1 MRQAALLHLA
11 GAQAKHQTG
20 VVEYVRLAGIVQV
33 DANLLGNANLV
44 SGKAAGIV
52 ERLDG
57 IDQVLSNRL
66 VLDGR
71 NLATLGQNSLVVAKL
86 FNHTFLH
93 RGRCNRLSI
102 RYPHIF
108 MRKYRPSATKLR
120 TSTCEEQ
127 QRRKGAIVGEFVSIG
142 LNSGPNKERV
152 CMDELFHVSERKS
165 TIGTELRAG
174 LTTFLAMAYI
184 IAVNPAVLS
193 GAGIDAGALACATCL
208 GAGIMT
214 ICMGIFANRPLACA
228 SGLGVNAMIAGIT
241 TTVCGGDWHVAMSV
255 IFLEGVVILLLVL
268 CGLREAIM
276 DAIPVVLRHAIS
288 VGLGLFIA
296 MIGLCDAG
304 IITAGAGT
312 LVGLGDITS
321 PTFIVG
327 IISILV
333 TVALACRNVPGSLL
347 IGIVVAVIAG
357 IPLGVTQAPTGIIAP
372 LDFSSIGGPIAD
384 AGGVPAIVKV
394 LTDPALLVISFSL
407 LMSDFFDTMGT
418 AMAVAKQGEFL
429 TDDGNVENI
438 KEILIVDSAAAA
450 VGGFM
455 GVSSI
460 TTFVES
466 TSGAAD
472 GGRTGLTSVTTGVL
486 FILAAFFSP
495 IVTIVSSA
503 ATCGALVYVGYLMMS
518 EASEIDWSDV
528 SQGFPAFM
536 IVAGV
541 PFTYSISAGIG
552 LGFIAYVI
560 VALFKGEASKIK
572 PLMWIAALAFL
583 VYFFVA

>member
-1 MRQAALLHLA
+1 ML
-11 GAQAKHQTG
+11 
-20 VVEYVRLAGIVQV
+20 
-33 DANLLGNANLV
+33 
-44 SGKAAGIV
+44 
-52 ERLDG
+52 
-57 IDQVLSNRL
+57 
-66 VLDGR
+66 
-71 NLATLGQNSLVVAKL
+71 
-86 FNHTFLH
+86 
-93 RGRCNRLSI
+93 
-102 RYPHIF
+102 
-108 MRKYRPSATKLR
+108 
-120 TSTCEEQ
+120 
-127 QRRKGAIVGEFVSIG
+127 G
-142 LNSGPNKERV
+142 LNSGPKKGRDF
-152 CMDELFHVSERKS
+152 MDELFHISERKS
-165 TIGTELRAG
+165 SVGTELRAG

-193 GAGIDAGALACATCL
+193 AAGIDAGALACATCV

-214 ICMGIFANRPLACA
+214 ILMGVFANRPLACA

-241 TTVCGGDWHVAMSV
+241 STVCGGDWHIAMSV
-255 IFLEGVVILLLVL
+255 IFLEGIVILLLVL

-288 VGLGLFIA
+288 VGLGLFVA
-296 MIGLCDAG
+296 MIGLADAG
-304 IITAGAGT
+304 IITAGNGT
-312 LVGLGDITS
+312 IIGLGDVTS

-327 IISILV
+327 IISIAV

-347 IGIVVAVIAG
+347 IGIIVAVIAG
-357 IPLGVTQAPTGIIAP
+357 IPLGVTKAPSAIVAP
-372 LDFSSIGGPIAD
+372 LDFSSVGGPFD
-384 AGGVPAIVKV
+384 QSSGTFAIVKV
-394 LTDPALLVISFSL
+394 LTDPTLLVISFSL

-438 KEILIVDSAAAA
+438 KEILVVDSAAAA

-472 GGRTGLTSVTTGVL
+472 GGRTGLTSIATGVL
-486 FILAAFFSP
+486 FLIAAFFSP
-495 IVTIVSSA
+495 VVSVVSSA

-518 EASEIDWSDV
+518 EVTEIDWSSV
-528 SQGFPAFM
+528 SEGFPAFM

-541 PFTYSISAGIG
+541 PMTYSISAGIG
-552 LGFIAYVI
+552 LGFIAYVV

-572 PLMWIAALAFL
+572 PLMWVASLAFL
-583 VYFFVA
+583 VYFLVA

>member
-1 MRQAALLHLA
+1 
-11 GAQAKHQTG
+11 
-20 VVEYVRLAGIVQV
+20 
-33 DANLLGNANLV
+33 
-44 SGKAAGIV
+44 
-52 ERLDG
+52 
-57 IDQVLSNRL
+57 
-66 VLDGR
+66 
-71 NLATLGQNSLVVAKL
+71 
-86 FNHTFLH
+86 
-93 RGRCNRLSI
+93 
-102 RYPHIF
+102 
-108 MRKYRPSATKLR
+108 
-120 TSTCEEQ
+120 
-127 QRRKGAIVGEFVSIG
+127 
-142 LNSGPNKERV
+142 
-152 CMDELFHVSERKS
+152 MDELFHVSERKS

-193 GAGIDAGALACATCL
+193 GAGIDARALACATCL

-228 SGLGVNAMIAGIT
+228 SGLGINAMIAGIT
-241 TTVCGGDWHVAMSV
+241 TTMCGGDWHVAMSV

-327 IISILV
+327 IISIVV
-333 TVALACRNVPGSLL
+333 TVALASRNVPGSLL
-347 IGIVVAVIAG
+347 IGIIVAVIAG
-357 IPLGVTQAPTGIIAP
+357 IPLGVTHAPEGLIAP
-372 LDFSSIGGPIAD
+372 LDFSTFGAPFSSTAD
-384 AGGVPAIVKV
+384 GNMAIVKV
-394 LTDPALLVISFSL
+394 LTDPMLLVVAFSL

-429 TDDGNVENI
+429 TEDGNVEDI
-438 KEILIVDSAAAA
+438 RPILVVDSVAAAA
-450 VGGFM
+450 GGFM

-472 GGRTGLTSVTTGVL
+472 GGRTTGVL
-486 FILAAFFSP
+486 FILAAFFTP
-495 IVTIVSSA
+495 IVSIVSSA

-518 EASEIDWSDV
+518 EASGIDWSDV

-552 LGFIAYVI
+552 LGFIAYVV

-572 PLMWIAALAFL
+572 PLMWVAALAFL

>member
-1 MRQAALLHLA
+1 
-11 GAQAKHQTG
+11 
-20 VVEYVRLAGIVQV
+20 
-33 DANLLGNANLV
+33 
-44 SGKAAGIV
+44 
-52 ERLDG
+52 
-57 IDQVLSNRL
+57 
-66 VLDGR
+66 
-71 NLATLGQNSLVVAKL
+71 
-86 FNHTFLH
+86 
-93 RGRCNRLSI
+93 
-102 RYPHIF
+102 
-108 MRKYRPSATKLR
+108 
-120 TSTCEEQ
+120 
-127 QRRKGAIVGEFVSIG
+127 
-142 LNSGPNKERV
+142 
-152 CMDELFHVSERKS
+152 
-165 TIGTELRAG
+165 
-174 LTTFLAMAYI
+174 
-184 IAVNPAVLS
+184 
-193 GAGIDAGALACATCL
+193 
-208 GAGIMT
+208 
-214 ICMGIFANRPLACA
+214 
-228 SGLGVNAMIAGIT
+228 
-241 TTVCGGDWHVAMSV
+241 
-255 IFLEGVVILLLVL
+255 
-268 CGLREAIM
+268 
-276 DAIPVVLRHAIS
+276 
-288 VGLGLFIA
+288 

-472 GGRTGLTSVTTGVL
+472 GGPHGSHLRHHRRAVHSRRVLLPHRHHRFQRRHLRCSGLRRLPHDERGLRDRLVRRV
-486 FILAAFFSP
+486 AR
-495 IVTIVSSA
+495 VSRRS
-503 ATCGALVYVGYLMMS
+503 
-518 EASEIDWSDV
+518 
-528 SQGFPAFM
+528 
-536 IVAGV
+536 
-541 PFTYSISAGIG
+541 
-552 LGFIAYVI
+552 
-560 VALFKGEASKIK
+560 
-572 PLMWIAALAFL
+572 
-583 VYFFVA
+583 

>member
-1 MRQAALLHLA
+1 
-11 GAQAKHQTG
+11 
-20 VVEYVRLAGIVQV
+20 
-33 DANLLGNANLV
+33 
-44 SGKAAGIV
+44 
-52 ERLDG
+52 
-57 IDQVLSNRL
+57 
-66 VLDGR
+66 
-71 NLATLGQNSLVVAKL
+71 
-86 FNHTFLH
+86 
-93 RGRCNRLSI
+93 
-102 RYPHIF
+102 
-108 MRKYRPSATKLR
+108 
-120 TSTCEEQ
+120 
-127 QRRKGAIVGEFVSIG
+127 
-142 LNSGPNKERV
+142 
-152 CMDELFHVSERKS
+152 MDELFHVSERKS

-228 SGLGVNAMIAGIT
+228 SGLGVNAMIAGIA

-255 IFLEGVVILLLVL
+255 IFLEGIVILLLVL

-394 LTDPALLVISFSL
+394 LTDPTLLVISFSL

-418 AMAVAKQGEFL
+418 VVAVGEQADFV
-429 TDDGNVENI
+429 DENGDVKDI
-438 KEILIVDSAAAA
+438 QPILMVDSAAAA
-450 VGGFM
+450 VGGFV
-455 GVSSI
+455 GASSV
-460 TTFVES
+460 TSFVES
-466 TSGAAD
+466 TSGAAA
-472 GGRTGLTSVTTGVL
+472 GARTGLSNLVVGIL
-486 FILAAFFSP
+486 FVIFAFASP
-495 IVTIVSSA
+495 IIGMVSSS
-503 ATCGALVYVGYLMMS
+503 ATCGALVVVGYLMLS
-518 EASEIDWSDV
+518 DVINIDWTRIEFA
-528 SQGFPAFM
+528 FPAFATIM
-536 IVAGV
+536 GI
-541 PFTYSISAGIG
+541 PMTYSITNGIG
-552 LGFIAYVI
+552 FGFISYCVI
-560 VALFKGEASKIK
+560 MLVTGKAREVK
-572 PLMWIAALAFL
+572 PLMWVAAIAFL
-583 VYFFVA
+583 AMFILS

>member
-1 MRQAALLHLA
+1 
-11 GAQAKHQTG
+11 
-20 VVEYVRLAGIVQV
+20 
-33 DANLLGNANLV
+33 
-44 SGKAAGIV
+44 
-52 ERLDG
+52 
-57 IDQVLSNRL
+57 
-66 VLDGR
+66 
-71 NLATLGQNSLVVAKL
+71 
-86 FNHTFLH
+86 
-93 RGRCNRLSI
+93 
-102 RYPHIF
+102 
-108 MRKYRPSATKLR
+108 
-120 TSTCEEQ
+120 
-127 QRRKGAIVGEFVSIG
+127 
-142 LNSGPNKERV
+142 
-152 CMDELFHVSERKS
+152 MDELFHVSERKS

-288 VGLGLFIA
+288 VGLG
-296 MIGLCDAG
+296 
-304 IITAGAGT
+304 
-312 LVGLGDITS
+312 DITS

-327 IISILV
+327 IISIVV
-333 TVALACRNVPGSLL
+333 TVALASRNVPGSLL
-347 IGIVVAVIAG
+347 IGIIVAVIAG
-357 IPLGVTQAPTGIIAP
+357 IPLGVTHAPEGLIAP

-495 IVTIVSSA
+495 IVAIVSSA

>member
-1 MRQAALLHLA
+1 
-11 GAQAKHQTG
+11 
-20 VVEYVRLAGIVQV
+20 
-33 DANLLGNANLV
+33 
-44 SGKAAGIV
+44 
-52 ERLDG
+52 
-57 IDQVLSNRL
+57 
-66 VLDGR
+66 
-71 NLATLGQNSLVVAKL
+71 
-86 FNHTFLH
+86 
-93 RGRCNRLSI
+93 
-102 RYPHIF
+102 
-108 MRKYRPSATKLR
+108 
-120 TSTCEEQ
+120 
-127 QRRKGAIVGEFVSIG
+127 
-142 LNSGPNKERV
+142 
-152 CMDELFHVSERKS
+152 MDELFHVSERKS

-312 LVGLGDITS
+312 LVGL
-321 PTFIVG
+321 VG
-327 IISILV
+327 IISIVV
-333 TVALACRNVPGSLL
+333 TVALASRNVPGSLL
-347 IGIVVAVIAG
+347 IGIIVAVIAG

-536 IVAGV
+536 IIAGV